1 MKVLKVSER
10 FYALIDHGARVYGVT
25 KKEFCDILH
34 ESHLNLIKVKCN
46 FITLQKQLKRIRE
59 SIANS
64 LIRKSKELP
73 FRAEKNEELPLL
85 KSEHQNLI
93 AEGIQLVKEIDSE
106 KGKDLTETLNKL
118 REESI
123 PEKD

>member
-1 MKVLKVSER
+1 
-10 FYALIDHGARVYGVT
+10 
-25 KKEFCDILH
+25 
-34 ESHLNLIKVKCN
+34 VKCN

-59 SIANS
+59 SFANP
-64 LIRKSKELP
+64 LTQKSKELP
-73 FRAEKNEELPLL
+73 FRAEKKQELPIL

-93 AEGIQLVKEIDSE
+93 AEGIQLVRKIDSE
-106 KGKDLTETLNKL
+106 KAKELTETINKL